1 MDAPAP
7 AARPPRSVRASALL
21 FVGFVALLLFL
32 VEGLRRLASAGDAAP
47 FDPADLATLS
57 PPDAVELALFGL
69 LAAARLG
76 VAGFAGRP
84 RRLLP
89 LLDLPL
95 LGLAV
100 AVSGGTLS
108 PLDPTLALVYVTALL
123 FRRGAETGR
132 TPRRRLALELLVG
145 LVALHAVV
153 LRHDRRRL
161 ANGTEDETRRVAA
174 TIDAARRENAEA
186 LRTIS
191 EGLAELPT
199 AVAVANGA
207 APAGDDAAR
216 SLYGEMADRLRAAQD
231 AVARFLDRL
240 GATTST
246 PEIGDAKLELEQRLD
261 DLHDRYF
268 EARSR
273 WRQVAPAAAPA
284 ASERA
289 VASAVESLDVLRETQ
304 VNVRQELLK
313 RVDDVEQSLARRD
326 RMMERQGEFLRDATL
341 RRLALAASLLLFAW
355 FAIALRDRL
364 AAAVRES
371 EERRAR
377 RDVEASQQETEHWI
391 AVTAGLTHGL
401 GNDILA
407 YDVWLREIERELG
420 GVAEVPARVRER
432 LRVLVDSNRGR
443 LGFLQFLDAFA
454 RQRQHAAGDAPPPA
468 TEPVELP
475 ALLERVR
482 RNLAQVEIAD
492 LPPEG
497 SDAGVDRQIRKLR
510 DLALQIRCDDAAAA
524 RLAHGQRGLVE
535 FVVYELLKNALR
547 SATGERPLVARLAPL
562 ARTTAGGGGGVELS
576 LENDVLVDVSEG
588 ACPNCGRRGRL
599 RRVRRRRDAAAACD
613 ACFGPALQRLL
624 DESFAPGKG
633 GGTGLGLFLI
643 RYFLSTFWRGAA
655 RAAVV
660 DEAVPLV
667 RFTVELPDPGRPD
680 TGAP

>member
-1 MDAPAP
+1 MC
-7 AARPPRSVRASALL
+7 SS
-21 FVGFVALLLFL
+21 
-32 VEGLRRLASAGDAAP
+32 
-47 FDPADLATLS
+47 DL
-57 PPDAVELALFGL
+57 
-69 LAAARLG
+69 
-76 VAGFAGRP
+76 
-84 RRLLP
+84 
-89 LLDLPL
+89 
-95 LGLAV
+95 
-100 AVSGGTLS
+100 
-108 PLDPTLALVYVTALL
+108 
-123 FRRGAETGR
+123 
-132 TPRRRLALELLVG
+132 
-145 LVALHAVV
+145 AVV
-153 LRHDRRRL
+153 LRHDTRRL
-161 ANGTEDETRRVAA
+161 ANGTEEETRRVAA

-199 AVAVANGA
+199 AGAVATGA
-207 APAGDDAAR
+207 APAADDSAR
-216 SLYGEMADRLRAAQD
+216 KTYGEMADRLRAAQNE
-231 AVARFLDRL
+231 VARFLEQL

-246 PEIGDAKLELEQRLD
+246 RDIGDAKVELEKRLD

-289 VASAVESLDVLRETQ
+289 VADAVESLDVLRETQ

-326 RMMERQGEFLRDATL
+326 RMTERQGEFLRDATL

-371 EERRAR
+371 EERRSR

-420 GVAEVPARVRER
+420 GVADVPARVRER

-497 SDAGVDRQIRKLR
+497 SDAGVDRQIKKLR
-510 DLALQIRCDDAAAA
+510 DLELQVRCDDPAAE
-524 RLAHGQRGLVE
+524 RLARGQRGLVE

-562 ARTTAGGGGGVELS
+562 ARAASGNGGVELS
-576 LENDVLVDVSEG
+576 LENDVQVDVSEG
-588 ACPNCGRRGRL
+588 ACPSCGRTGRL
-599 RRVRRRRDAAAACD
+599 RRVRRRRDAPAACD

-633 GGTGLGLFLI
+633 SGTGLGLFLI

-655 RAAVV
+655 RATVV

-667 RFTVELPDPGRPD
+667 RFTVELPDAGRPD

>member
-1 MDAPAP
+1 MDAPSP
-7 AARPPRSVRASALL
+7 AARPPRSIRASALL
-21 FVGFVALLLFL
+21 FVGFVGLLLL
-32 VEGLRRLASAGDAAP
+32 GVEGLRRLASAGDAAP

-57 PPDAVELALFGL
+57 PPDALEIALFVL

-76 VAGFAGRP
+76 VAGLTRHP

-132 TPRRRLALELLVG
+132 TPRRRLALELLFG
-145 LVALHAVV
+145 LGVLHAVV
-153 LRHDRRRL
+153 LRHDTRRL
-161 ANGTEDETRRVAA
+161 AHGTEEETRRVAA
-174 TIDAARRENAEA
+174 TIDAARSDVATA
-186 LRTIS
+186 LHTI
-191 EGLAELPT
+191 EIPPAGA
-199 AVAVANGA
+199 A
-207 APAGDDAAR
+207 APAAPVAPATGDAA
-216 SLYGEMADRLRAAQD
+216 SAALAEMADRLRAAQD
-231 AVARFLDRL
+231 AIASFLDRL

-246 PEIGDAKLELEQRLD
+246 RAIGEAKQELEEKLD
-261 DLHDRYF
+261 GLHDRFF
-268 EARSR
+268 EARSL
-273 WRQVAPAAAPA
+273 WRQASPVARPGAEP
-284 ASERA
+284 S
-289 VASAVESLDVLRETQ
+289 VASAVESLDLLRETQ
-304 VNVRQELLK
+304 WNVRQDLLV
-313 RVDDVEQSLARRD
+313 RMDDVEQSLARRD
-326 RMMERQGEFLRDATL
+326 RMTERQGEFLRDATL

-420 GVAEVPARVRER
+420 GVADVPARVRER

-510 DLALQIRCDDAAAA
+510 DLGLQVRCDDPAAA

-562 ARTTAGGGGGVELS
+562 ARAAPGGGGVELS
-576 LENDVLVDVSEG
+576 LENDVQVDVSEG
-588 ACPNCGRRGRL
+588 ACPNCGRTGRL
-599 RRVRRRRDAAAACD
+599 RRVRRRRDAPAACD

-655 RAAVV
+655 RATVV

-667 RFTVELPDPGRPD
+667 RFTVELPDAGRPE